1 MAEFAED
8 KQATIDAEQPKD
20 IDLTVP
26 GWGSWGG
33 EGIELSK
40 KIRKRYGLKAC
51 IYFKSYYILSLLQKY
66 IYFSDVQQWRIYMC
80 DKAYMYKLSIWC

>member
-1 MAEFAED
+1 MVAEFAED

-40 KIRKRYGLKAC
+40 KIRKRYDLVAYMTC
-51 IYFKSYYILSLLQKY
+51 IIKVINFLVYYRY
-66 IYFSDVQQWRIYMC
+66 IYMF
-80 DKAYMYKLSIWC
+80 WCC